1 MFYDVHIPRCTHIK
15 TNGTQCG
22 CPALRERRFCYFH
35 EKWQGQQIALK
46 AEQPS
51 EPLTLTM
58 PLLEDGDSVQIALM
72 QVIRLIAAGQ
82 LDPKTAR
89 LLLSALQAA
98 SLNLRRMQLQPR
110 REETVVIDPNAVANN
125 GVGADA
131 WSPRQFKSKRPQP
144 AAAPAQV
151 AKTS

>member
-1 MFYDVHIPRCTHIK
+1 MDQSRGSYLLCFPDFPCKSFKLKDFGPPAPYLVDSKRSRRRGGGGRGVLFMFYDVHIPRCTHIK

-51 EPLTLTM
+51 EPLTFTM

-72 QVIRLIAAGQ
+72 QIIRLIAAGQ
-82 LDPKTAR
+82 LEPKTAR

-98 SLNLRRMQLQPR
+98 SLNLR
-110 REETVVIDPNAVANN
+110 
-125 GVGADA
+125 
-131 WSPRQFKSKRPQP
+131 
-144 AAAPAQV
+144 
-151 AKTS
+151 